1 MPRYADSVELTVVE
15 YSERHPA
22 ARPAPVLTTDTY
34 NEYKSGL
41 SRMNWLKE
49 ESVILLRQQ

>member
-1 MPRYADSVELTVVE
+1 MPHYADSVELTVVE